1 MRIAIALLA
10 ASLFITAHSQTVS
23 ENRLPVADAS
33 VASLKLKNIA
43 GPEDL
48 EYETLSAKE
57 YAGKVLETIRLK
69 DGRVMNVLKSGQVS
83 RDEVKD
89 VLFLNMQ
96 KAQPDANVTFF
107 ESFEGWDEKDYDW
120 VPDGWADVSAAGNVP
135 QLEYGV
141 NETWYC
147 SKSLFNPAPD
157 GKYIMW
163 LNMSYEHDVEI
174 DGETVHIPKVYQDE
188 WLMTP
193 VITPTSTSRL
203 VFDLHY
209 CPNYIINED
218 PLEGENPFQANFQVL
233 VTEDDG
239 ENWDIV
245 WDAYDTVIAMS
256 EDEFNDGSMVIS
268 AKWYNYSV
276 DVSKYAGKNVKF
288 AFRYYG
294 NGDSMGL
301 DAVTLRDPQPAA
313 YYDIPEG
320 VLNWTYGENLAYF
333 SQGIHLLAPAY
344 TPLEWRNESNDE
356 AYTFSWEFADGEGGT
371 IVKED
376 RNPSVS
382 YPETVTQLPVL
393 TGFSNVGDF
402 ASEYSMDNSGYG
414 EIYYGGT
421 TSYGGVK
428 MSAGNY
434 VPQNGLAVGPL
445 GNDKYFFGVGADEML
460 SGWHLKGVSNLY
472 EKPAHPYLIDR
483 VWVLCVDPVPADSD
497 ASVELTVYEMENGR
511 PGDVIATSVCKYSD
525 FVLRQ
530 DDQVNQLQLYSVPFE
545 FEKQLVI
552 DSEIMLTVR
561 GFNDGE
567 FETIGFCYQYNDHDF
582 GKNFV
587 YLNVVPAGSAS
598 SPETIYPLTRVL
610 ENKTSMY
617 FNLDVTM
624 PYVHAESDALEFGW
638 DGGTRTVVLDSYF
651 PMEELSFNNLPSWI
665 KRSEPYV
672 EGDKV
677 KVDLIVEALPEGR
690 TIRTAQLNISAPACS
705 ESVTVRQTVDASVD
719 GIDKDDDVL
728 FRRSGDKWMF
738 EIDGFG
744 YRYVRIYDSIGRL
757 VVEDSVYGTECVVD
771 ASVLQNGIYLV
782 QFSGEKSVTLKVSK

>member
-1 MRIAIALLA
+1 M
-10 ASLFITAHSQTVS
+10 
-23 ENRLPVADAS
+23 
-33 VASLKLKNIA
+33 
-43 GPEDL
+43 
-48 EYETLSAKE
+48 
-57 YAGKVLETIRLK
+57 
-69 DGRVMNVLKSGQVS
+69 
-83 RDEVKD
+83 
-89 VLFLNMQ
+89 
-96 KAQPDANVTFF
+96 
-107 ESFEGWDEKDYDW
+107 
-120 VPDGWADVSAAGNVP
+120 
-135 QLEYGV
+135 
-141 NETWYC
+141 
-147 SKSLFNPAPD
+147 
-157 GKYIMW
+157 
-163 LNMSYEHDVEI
+163 
-174 DGETVHIPKVYQDE
+174 
-188 WLMTP
+188 
-193 VITPTSTSRL
+193 
-203 VFDLHY
+203 
-209 CPNYIINED
+209 
-218 PLEGENPFQANFQVL
+218 
-233 VTEDDG
+233 
-239 ENWDIV
+239 
-245 WDAYDTVIAMS
+245 
-256 EDEFNDGSMVIS
+256 
-268 AKWYNYSV
+268 
-276 DVSKYAGKNVKF
+276 
-288 AFRYYG
+288 
-294 NGDSMGL
+294 
-301 DAVTLRDPQPAA
+301 
-313 YYDIPEG
+313 
-320 VLNWTYGENLAYF
+320 
-333 SQGIHLLAPAY
+333 
-344 TPLEWRNESNDE
+344 
-356 AYTFSWEFADGEGGT
+356 
-371 IVKED
+371 
-376 RNPSVS
+376 
-382 YPETVTQLPVL
+382 
-393 TGFSNVGDF
+393 
-402 ASEYSMDNSGYG
+402 
-414 EIYYGGT
+414 
-421 TSYGGVK
+421 
-428 MSAGNY
+428 
-434 VPQNGLAVGPL
+434 
-445 GNDKYFFGVGADEML
+445 
-460 SGWHLKGVSNLY
+460 
-472 EKPAHPYLIDR
+472 
-483 VWVLCVDPVPADSD
+483 VLCVDPVPADSD

-757 VVEDSVYGTECVVD
+757 VVEDSVYGTECIVD

-782 QFSGEKSVTLKVSK
+782 QFSGDKSVTLKVSK